1 MTNLK
6 TILFAVL
13 LVCLLVIPL
22 GACQSEYES
31 ETGGEVTNAEEA
43 RDTVMDYLHEI
54 EPANIPANGLTWS
67 EEGIAPEGLVGS
79 TTKLYKSDGWMAGV
93 VSPVVAPE
101 NIAYR
106 VTITNEQNGWYW
118 QGKVKPNGDIIEKV
132 PLAQISRDSSMA
144 IARDFVINSSTF
156 AYDGME
162 ETLLLVYTRT
172 ERQAPYWIFIFEF
185 DSRAA
190 GYGNRTGMT
199 LAQVITHHEAV
210 IKVELNEVVS
220 AIMDE
225 QWDML
230 RQEEID

>member
-1 MTNLK
+1 
-6 TILFAVL
+6 
-13 LVCLLVIPL
+13 
-22 GACQSEYES
+22 
-31 ETGGEVTNAEEA
+31 
-43 RDTVMDYLHEI
+43 VMDYLHEI

-67 EEGIAPEGLVGS
+67 EEGIAPEGLAGS

-144 IARDFVINSSTF
+144 IARDFVKNSSTF